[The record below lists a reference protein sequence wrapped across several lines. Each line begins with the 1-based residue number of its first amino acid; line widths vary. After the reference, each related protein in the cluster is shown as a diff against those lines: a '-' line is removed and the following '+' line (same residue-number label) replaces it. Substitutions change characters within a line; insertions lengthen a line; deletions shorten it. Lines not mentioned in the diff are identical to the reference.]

1 MKRCCVLGVT
11 GSIGVQTV
19 DVCTAH
25 PEAFQITSISAG
37 RNIPQL
43 KKLIAQL
50 PQLKA
55 VCVQEEAD
63 CQRLAQEYPDLE
75 WVWGETGLLRLSE
88 RDDYDVLVNALV
100 GFVGLKP
107 TLQAIE
113 AGHDIA
119 LANKE
124 TLVVAGA
131 FVNAACRK
139 HHVTLLPID
148 SEHSAIF
155 QCLQGS
161 RREQLSRLII
171 TASGGSFRDKTR
183 EELRGVTVAQALA
196 HPNWSMGAKI
206 TIDSATMMNKGFEV
220 IEAHWL
226 FDVDFDHIDVLIHK
240 ESVIHSL
247 VEYQDHAVIAQ
258 LGTADMRLPIQYALS
273 YPERLEL
280 FNSQPLDLAAV
291 GTLHFAPADFARYPL
306 LGLAYEAGRKQGTMP
321 AVMNAANEE
330 ANAAFREGKIS
341 FLDIEE
347 LVIDAC
353 CTLAFTETPSLD
365 AIFEADRQARE
376 FVKSHLKGA

>member
-139 HHVTLLPID
+139 HHVALLPID

-306 LGLAYEAGRKQGTMP
+306 LALAYEAGRKQGTMP

-353 CTLAFTETPSLD
+353 RTLAFTETPSLD

>member
-113 AGHDIA
+113 AGHDVA

-139 HHVTLLPID
+139 HHVALLPID

-247 VEYQDHAVIAQ
+247 VEDQDHAVIAQ

-353 CTLAFTETPSLD
+353 RTLAFTETPSLD